1 MTETNSPP
9 LDAGESARRRG
20 HRLIAFGAA
29 ACGLMPPAGALL
41 AGTSAV
47 AAVAIALLFAGM
59 ALGALR
65 LAPAAGRMVSAIALV
80 GQIGALTAALAG
92 HPWQLDSHMFFFAAL
107 AATLVMNDRA
117 ASLAAAGA
125 IVLHHAVLTLA
136 MPSLIYPSISLI
148 ADLQRLVLHGAAV
161 AVETAAL
168 IYAIDTRA
176 RLDAQTRAD
185 AERLRLSMEEAES
198 TRAEAEAARARAE
211 TARREAEE
219 ASRQA
224 GEAAR
229 SAEDEKERAERADR
243 EAREA
248 EARESARRE
257 AEAQR
262 QRRVVEALRS
272 GLKALSEKDLGR
284 RLSEPFPEEYEELRQ
299 DFNGALATLEEAMRS
314 VLSGADAIGRET
326 AEITTAATDLSKRTE
341 NQAAT
346 LAEVSA
352 SVSSLAQTVRA
363 TADNARS
370 ADTDVSRTRSDTEE
384 SARLVTRAVDAMN
397 AIESSSQQ
405 IQSII
410 KVIDDIAFQTNLLAL
425 NAGVEAA
432 RAGEAGRGFAVVASE
447 VRALAQR
454 SSEAADEIKGLI
466 ESSGSHVGEGVD
478 LVRKTG
484 EALQT
489 VTESV
494 GRVSGR
500 ISEIAQAAEQQSAS
514 LGEIDTALGE
524 LDQVTQRN
532 AAMFEQ
538 TTAASQSLARGAETL
553 VGTIAVFVT
562 GRSPA
567 ARPSGAEG
575 ARTAA

>member
-1 MTETNSPP
+1 
-9 LDAGESARRRG
+9 
-20 HRLIAFGAA
+20 
-29 ACGLMPPAGALL
+29 
-41 AGTSAV
+41 
-47 AAVAIALLFAGM
+47 
-59 ALGALR
+59 
-65 LAPAAGRMVSAIALV
+65 
-80 GQIGALTAALAG
+80 
-92 HPWQLDSHMFFFAAL
+92 
-107 AATLVMNDRA
+107 
-117 ASLAAAGA
+117 
-125 IVLHHAVLTLA
+125 
-136 MPSLIYPSISLI
+136 
-148 ADLQRLVLHGAAV
+148 
-161 AVETAAL
+161 
-168 IYAIDTRA
+168 
-176 RLDAQTRAD
+176 
-185 AERLRLSMEEAES
+185 
-198 TRAEAEAARARAE
+198 
-211 TARREAEE
+211 
-219 ASRQA
+219 
-224 GEAAR
+224 
-229 SAEDEKERAERADR
+229 
-243 EAREA
+243 
-248 EARESARRE
+248 
-257 AEAQR
+257 
-262 QRRVVEALRS
+262 
-272 GLKALSEKDLGR
+272 
-284 RLSEPFPEEYEELRQ
+284 
-299 DFNGALATLEEAMRS
+299 MRS

-352 SVSSLAQTVRA
+352 RVSSLAQTVRT